1 VLVMNADMIGALLKN
16 DMGGFSAAA
25 RQALADQNLATE
37 AARAATGLT
46 TVDEAMRIGLRSI
59 S

>member
-1 VLVMNADMIGALLKN
+1 MIGALMKN

-25 RQALADQNLATE
+25 RQSLGDQNLATE
-37 AARAATGLT
+37 AARSAATGLT